1 MGLRWAS
8 GAGSRLALAPAL
20 CLCAGSSPP
29 CGWFLL
35 FTERVCK
42 HDDAARF
49 YIHGATPEE
58 DKHASSPARPVH
70 SVVRAVVLGMV
81 HRMMQGVVHAMAWAV
96 DCVDCSADWG
106 ADYGVWCRV
115 WCRVWCGVYNAMQCT
130 PWCKAWC
137 FHMEHMQFVG
147 HSPRCLP
154 LDERKEEKRVR
165 RPFVTPVSSWS
176 SCNHIMS

>member
-1 MGLRWAS
+1 MRDFTYMVQRQRRINTPQAVLLRM
-8 GAGSRLALAPAL
+8 
-20 CLCAGSSPP
+20 
-29 CGWFLL
+29 
-35 FTERVCK
+35 
-42 HDDAARF
+42 
-49 YIHGATPEE
+49 
-58 DKHASSPARPVH
+58 VH
-70 SVVRAVVLGMV
+70 SMV
-81 HRMMQGVVHAMAWAV
+81 HRMMHGVVHAMVLTVMQMVVQTV
-96 DCVDCSADWG
+96 DCADCSAEC
-106 ADYGVWCRV
+106 GVWCRL
-115 WCRVWCGVYNAMQCT
+115 WCRLWCRVYNAMQCT

>member
-1 MGLRWAS
+1 MAMGLRWAS

-106 ADYGVWCRV
+106 ADHGVWCRV

-137 FHMEHMQFVG
+137 FHMEHKIYRALT
-147 HSPRCLP
+147 SL
-154 LDERKEEKRVR
+154 
-165 RPFVTPVSSWS
+165 SSS
-176 SCNHIMS
+176 